1 MSKLKRSRAAKGAM
15 SIYKQISTAAVW
27 QVVRHSR
34 KNAHQKNA
42 GSKRNIFGIQKYTFG
57 IEKIAQRS
65 SELSSLLDPRL
76 PLQLEKCQQSQGS
89 WGVGVGILVTVAFG
103 PLAPSCVLKVSTVT
117 GTAGVGVG
125 ILVPVEGLEGSKL
138 LANRGWLRPPTPRLP
153 LFFHF
158 LIVLMVFIFSSFLNM
173 SFHHFSLFFSVADH
187 VDHLL
192 LSIIFMSFRHT
203 IFHHL
208 S

>member
-27 QVVRHSR
+27 QVVPHSR
-34 KNAHQKNA
+34 KNAHQK
-42 GSKRNIFGIQKYTFG
+42 KCRIKTKYIWDPKKYTFG

-89 WGVGVGILVTVAFG
+89 WGVGVGTLVTVAFG
-103 PLAPSCVLKVSTVT
+103 PLAPSCVLKVSTVA

-125 ILVPVEGLEGSKL
+125 ILIPVEGLEGSKL
-138 LANRGWLRPPTPRLP
+138 LANRGWLRPPTPPSAFLSFPHRAHG
-153 LFFHF
+153 FH
-158 LIVLMVFIFSSFLNM
+158 IFIISQHELSSFL
-173 SFHHFSLFFSVADH
+173 
-187 VDHLL
+187 
-192 LSIIFMSFRHT
+192 IILQRC
-203 IFHHL
+203 
-208 S
+208 